1 MTKPLRIGAA
11 LICVAVATLL
21 VLFAVDVHAW
31 SSRLPADDL
40 RFKRDAMATKLW
52 QPHEILPFSHRILAI
67 DDDLA
72 YRRAL
77 REFRLGRTTEPVSTR
92 AIGAHRI
99 AAQIALTDVVDAN
112 HSARIRSQVDN
123 LLGVLAFG
131 LGSQDI
137 AERRAFFNNAITAFR
152 NAVVFDP
159 TNDDAFFNLEYALD
173 QVRGQN
179 DIQTRGSSES
189 RQHGTGGLKSTG
201 HGY

>member
-1 MTKPLRIGAA
+1 MRMSVRICAA
-11 LICVAVATLL
+11 VACVAAATLL

-40 RFKRDAMATKLW
+40 RFRRDPMTERLW
-52 QPHEILPFSHRILAI
+52 DAREILPFSRGVLGI

-77 REFRLGRTTEPVSTR
+77 REFRLGRNTEPVSTR
-92 AIGAHRI
+92 AIGGHRI

-112 HSARIRSQVDN
+112 HNPRIRSQIDN

-137 AERRAFFNNAITAFR
+137 AERRAFFNNGITAFR
-152 NAVVFDP
+152 NAVVLDAS
-159 TNDDAFFNLEYALD
+159 NDNAFFNLEYALD
-173 QVRGQN
+173 QARGVS
-179 DIQTRGSSES
+179 DIQARGSSES
-189 RQHGTGGLKSTG
+189 RQHGTGGLKPTG

>member
-1 MTKPLRIGAA
+1 MRMGVRIGAA
-11 LICVAVATLL
+11 VVCVAVATLL

-40 RFKRDAMATKLW
+40 RFRRDPMTAKLW
-52 QPHEILPFSHRILAI
+52 DASEILPFSHSILGIAE
-67 DDDLA
+67 DLA

-77 REFRLGRTTEPVSTR
+77 REFRLGRTTEAVSTR
-92 AIGAHRI
+92 EIGVHRI
-99 AAQIALTDVVDAN
+99 AAQIGLTNVVDGN
-112 HSARIRSQVDN
+112 HNPRIQSQIDN

-131 LGSQDI
+131 LAAQDI
-137 AERRAFFNNAITAFR
+137 AERRAFFNNGITAFR
-152 NAVVFDP
+152 NAVVLDP

-173 QVRGQN
+173 QARGVT

-189 RQHGTGGLKSTG
+189 RQHGRGGLKPTG